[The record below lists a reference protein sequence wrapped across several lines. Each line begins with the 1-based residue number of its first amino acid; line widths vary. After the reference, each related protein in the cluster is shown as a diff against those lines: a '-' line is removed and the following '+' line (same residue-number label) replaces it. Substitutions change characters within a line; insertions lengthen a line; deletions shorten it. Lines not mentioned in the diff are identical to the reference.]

1 MSKQIE
7 VDLVNFEDVFEK
19 YNSKLI
25 NKNLINY
32 IINEVNF
39 FDKDETVEIIFHNK
53 SKVAKDKYMPLI
65 KKSLKEEYDKCLKE
79 IDYNNIRQL
88 IYLLIGVVLLFISA
102 FIGKYY
108 VFQQIFLIGGW
119 VLIWETIEI
128 EMFADTELKKR
139 RIILKKLLKSQ
150 MSEN

>member
-25 NKNLINY
+25 NKNLFNY

-39 FDKDETVEIIFHNK
+39 FDKNETVEIIFHNK

-88 IYLLIGVVLLFISA
+88 I
-102 FIGKYY
+102 
-108 VFQQIFLIGGW
+108 
-119 VLIWETIEI
+119 
-128 EMFADTELKKR
+128 
-139 RIILKKLLKSQ
+139 
-150 MSEN
+150 